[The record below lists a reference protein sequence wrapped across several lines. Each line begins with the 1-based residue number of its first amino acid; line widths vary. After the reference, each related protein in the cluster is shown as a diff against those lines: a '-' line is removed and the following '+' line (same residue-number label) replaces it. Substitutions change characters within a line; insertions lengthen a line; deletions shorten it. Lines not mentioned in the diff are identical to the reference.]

1 MWNIGNSTEDHR
13 GREGNLKGEKTMDHR
28 KKTGFQ
34 GGGGDT
40 VTGTEEDTCDE
51 HCVLYITNE
60 PLNTSKTNDVPY
72 NV

>member
-1 MWNIGNSTEDHR
+1 M
-13 GREGNLKGEKTMDHR
+13 KTMDHR

-72 NV
+72 SV